1 MQQAQSAADAVVQQA
16 EAENAQAATAA
27 ENDLKGELTA
37 TEQAAA
43 QQGSQLSGKVDDIVT
58 QSENTDHD
66 AQAVVNDVGAESAAE
81 NAEVNAA
88 VNSAKDETDRAV
100 SAVTQFETD
109 ADSEIDGVANGLAA
123 TTDDDSVKN
132 AAEAGQNEAGAVT
145 KTLNNEIQALMQEF
159 QARLGALMDNA
170 TATAEA
176 TEASTEA
183 EFSVV
188 DNGIKN
194 VETKEQNQ
202 EENLEYAESQLL
214 QMAKT
219 LDAHRSHFET
229 FVEEQL
235 SGFSKRVT
243 AEKEEL
249 TTARDYLERYAR
261 YTHGRELD
269 LIGATVQYVTSTA
282 SHADDVFDELEK
294 EEMELTNSLSG
305 LMKSSQFE
313 SLSKVMEA
321 SEYVEKVTMDNADV
335 VSYLQEAEPNSI
347 QWMNTVLQALE
358 QAHDLMVAQQAKNA
372 AE

>member
-1 MQQAQSAADAVVQQA
+1 M
-16 EAENAQAATAA
+16 
-27 ENDLKGELTA
+27 
-37 TEQAAA
+37 
-43 QQGSQLSGKVDDIVT
+43 
-58 QSENTDHD
+58 
-66 AQAVVNDVGAESAAE
+66 VNDVGAESAAE

-194 VETKEQNQ
+194 VAIA
-202 EENLEYAESQLL
+202 L
-214 QMAKT
+214 
-219 LDAHRSHFET
+219 HF
-229 FVEEQL
+229 L
-235 SGFSKRVT
+235 SGGLV
-243 AEKEEL
+243 
-249 TTARDYLERYAR
+249 DRY
-261 YTHGRELD
+261 
-269 LIGATVQYVTSTA
+269 
-282 SHADDVFDELEK
+282 
-294 EEMELTNSLSG
+294 
-305 LMKSSQFE
+305 
-313 SLSKVMEA
+313 
-321 SEYVEKVTMDNADV
+321 
-335 VSYLQEAEPNSI
+335 
-347 QWMNTVLQALE
+347 
-358 QAHDLMVAQQAKNA
+358 
-372 AE
+372 